1 MNNKEIK
8 NFIIDHKHL
17 FWWIKEES
25 IRNISLNLLV
35 EAILNYGNEQDVK
48 QLFNLVGIKKVANI
62 FNNQIS
68 KKRMNYSQ
76 RTVNFFK
83 LYFNKHA

>member
-1 MNNKEIK
+1 MNNNDIK
-8 NFIIDHKHL
+8 NFIIDHKNL

-25 IRNISLNLLV
+25 IENISLGLLV
-35 EAILNYGNEQDVK
+35 ETILNYGNERDVK
-48 QLFNLVGIKKVANI
+48 QLFNLVGIKKVADI
-62 FNNQIS
+62 FNDQIS

-83 LYFNKHA
+83 LYFNKYA

>member
-1 MNNKEIK
+1 MYTKEIK
-8 NFIIDHKHL
+8 NFIREHKHL

-25 IRNISLNLLV
+25 IENISLNLLV
-35 EAILNYGNEQDVK
+35 ETILNYGNERDVK
-48 QLFNLVGIKKVANI
+48 QLFNLVGIKKVADI
-62 FNNQIS
+62 FKNQIS

-83 LYFNKHA
+83 LYFNKYA